1 MIDLKDFTIEEL
13 LSIYL
18 ADPAEDEEPRESTDR
33 EIAASI
39 LAEELAADYL
49 KRIQEKRILELPIP
63 LYSIVYAV
71 TEDRAFNWDSG
82 KKPACESQLECNPD
96 CEFNGKECKMLPFI
110 EQKIYV
116 PNSIWFDYIT
126 DNWGTKV
133 FGTIKEAVKYINDTY
148 GLDFCKA
155 NGLPVIDDIG
165 NLVIPGLEDNKE
177 FMESYNNEIFGKPVI
192 PTINPEPTT
201 EAK

>member
-1 MIDLKDFTIEEL
+1 
-13 LSIYL
+13 
-18 ADPAEDEEPRESTDR
+18 
-33 EIAASI
+33 
-39 LAEELAADYL
+39 
-49 KRIQEKRILELPIP
+49 
-63 LYSIVYAV
+63 
-71 TEDRAFNWDSG
+71 
-82 KKPACESQLECNPD
+82 
-96 CEFNGKECKMLPFI
+96 MLPFI

-133 FGTIKEAVKYINDTY
+133 FGTLKEAVKYINDTY
-148 GLDFCKA
+148 GPDFCKA

>member
-33 EIAASI
+33 EIAARI

-133 FGTIKEAVKYINDTY
+133 FGTLKEAVKFINDKY
-148 GLDFCKA
+148 GIDFCIE
-155 NGLPVIDDIG
+155 NGLPTIDEND
-165 NLVIPGLEDNKE
+165 NLAIPGLEDNQE
-177 FMESYNNEIFGKPVI
+177 FVQSYNNETFGKPVI
-192 PTINPEPTT
+192 PTINSDVSTDSE
-201 EAK
+201 